1 MNRWANIFILG
12 ILVLAPV
19 TSAGAKIVHRRFQDN
34 QPISS
39 KSPDDYFPANF
50 SKHAGKLLLN
60 TNGPSGM
67 FVGYPAAGQSMEAF
81 MDEMKATVRRMFF
94 HDVTEIAW
102 HSQSLSAHAGVAEKA
117 NLFMAFDATR
127 EVQLAFY
134 ERPDGIAYGY
144 FAMRHTNGDKRCPE
158 GQFIDSF
165 GAGVKAFGAFVDS
178 IGANQNNEADLI
190 YESLRSQAQLKRT

>member
-12 ILVLAPV
+12 TLVLAPV
-19 TSAGAKIVHRRFQDN
+19 KSAGAETVNRHFQDD
-34 QPISS
+34 QAIRS
-39 KSPDDYFPANF
+39 KSPDGYFPANF
-50 SKHAGKLLLN
+50 SKHAGKLLLK

-67 FVGYPAAGQSMEAF
+67 FVGYPADGQDMAAF
-81 MDEMKATVRRMFF
+81 IDEMKATVRQMLI

-102 HSQSLSAHAGVAEKA
+102 YSQSLSAHTGIEEKP

-134 ERPDGIAYGY
+134 ERPEGFAYGY

-165 GAGVKAFGAFVDS
+165 GAGVKAFDAFVDS
-178 IGANQNNEADLI
+178 ISA
-190 YESLRSQAQLKRT
+190 KPKTMK

>member
-1 MNRWANIFILG
+1 MNRRANIFILG
-12 ILVLAPV
+12 ALVLALV
-19 TSAGAKIVHRRFQDN
+19 TSAGAETVNRRFQDN
-34 QPISS
+34 QPIRS

-60 TNGPSGM
+60 VNGPSGM
-67 FVGYPAAGQSMEAF
+67 FVGYPADGQSMEAF
-81 MDEMKATVRRMFF
+81 MDEMKARARQMFF

-102 HSQSLSAHAGVAEKA
+102 YSQSLSAHAGVEEKA

-134 ERPDGIAYGY
+134 ERPEGFAYGY
-144 FAMRHTNGDKRCPE
+144 FAMRHTNGDRRCPE

-165 GAGVKAFGAFVDS
+165 GAGVKAFEAFVDS
-178 IGANQNNEADLI
+178 ISAKPKQ
-190 YESLRSQAQLKRT
+190 